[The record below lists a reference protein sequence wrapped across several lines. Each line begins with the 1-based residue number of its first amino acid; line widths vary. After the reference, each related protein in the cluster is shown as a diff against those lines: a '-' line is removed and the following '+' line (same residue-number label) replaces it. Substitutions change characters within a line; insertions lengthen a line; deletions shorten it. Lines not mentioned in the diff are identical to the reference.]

1 MSYHNSKQS
10 QFMADNNRI
19 SIKKTSRV
27 LAITCV
33 AYTTVATIL
42 YDNYRI
48 DLIAYSTPVI
58 LGTVTAIMLCAVLQR
73 LFCSLFTKNYL
84 SFSSKELSPIGTI
97 HSETNPDIQEEFPR
111 TENTTGT
118 VSVVAQKSSYLEKY
132 EARIAELEHAKK
144 ERRTAIISTIHDYT
158 TYIMAEF
165 FTKEELETLH
175 ENIEALAYGQQERYK
190 PIRSREDNPI
200 KSPALRHFAWNIG
213 ERLDIPLIDRAKFI
227 KEIFPHELG
236 NATIE
241 YLSKNLRDSVTSKIK
256 IDVPEN
262 GDYRFDC
269 MRNFA
274 DGKIS
279 SY

>member
-1 MSYHNSKQS
+1 
-10 QFMADNNRI
+10 MADNNRI

-42 YDNYRI
+42 YNNYQI
-48 DLIAYSTPVI
+48 DLIDYSTPII
-58 LGTVTAIMLCAVLQR
+58 LGTVATIMSCAALQR
-73 LFCSLFTKNYL
+73 MFCSLFVKNYL
-84 SFSSKELSPIGTI
+84 SFGCKVSPKTEAVALGINIKPHELPQTDNADSA
-97 HSETNPDIQEEFPR
+97 
-111 TENTTGT
+111 

-132 EARIAELEHAKK
+132 KVRMEELEHAKK
-144 ERRTAIISTIHDYT
+144 ERRAAIVSAIHDYT

-165 FTKEELETLH
+165 FTKKELETLH
-175 ENIEALAYGQQERYK
+175 ENIDALAYGQPELYR
-190 PIRSREDNPI
+190 PIRSKEDNPI

-213 ERLDIPLIDRAKFI
+213 ERLDVPLIDRAKFI

-236 NATIE
+236 NTTIE

-269 MRNFA
+269 MKNFA

-279 SY
+279 SC

>member
-1 MSYHNSKQS
+1 
-10 QFMADNNRI
+10 MADNNRHT
-19 SIKKTSRV
+19 IKKVSIV
-27 LAITCV
+27 LSVICIIFA
-33 AYTTVATIL
+33 TVATIL
-42 YDNYRI
+42 HKNHQI
-48 DLIAYSTPVI
+48 DLISYSTPFVI
-58 LGTVTAIMLCAVLQR
+58 GTVVTILTCAALQR
-73 LFCSLFTKNYL
+73 LFCSLLAKNYL
-84 SFSSKELSPIGTI
+84 SFGWNTSIKTEAVALKIDIDNLDEFSQ
-97 HSETNPDIQEEFPR
+97 PD
-111 TENTTGT
+111 NTAST
-118 VSVVAQKSSYLEKY
+118 VNVVVQRPSYLEKY
-132 EARIAELEHAKK
+132 DARMEELERTKREK
-144 ERRTAIISTIHDYT
+144 RTAIVSTIHDYT

-175 ENIEALAYGQQERYK
+175 ENIDALAYGQPELYK
-190 PIRSREDNPI
+190 PIRSKDDNPI

-262 GDYRFDC
+262 EDYRFDC

-274 DGKIS
+274 DEKIS
-279 SY
+279 SC

>member
-1 MSYHNSKQS
+1 
-10 QFMADNNRI
+10 MADNNRI

-58 LGTVTAIMLCAVLQR
+58 LGTVTAIMSCAALQR
-73 LFCSLFTKNYL
+73 LFCSLFTRNYL
-84 SFSSKELSPIGTI
+84 SFGCKELSPIGTI
-97 HSETNPDIQEEFPR
+97 HSETNPDIQEESPR

-118 VSVVAQKSSYLEKY
+118 VSVVTQKSSYLEKY
-132 EARIAELEHAKK
+132 EARIEELRRNEMEKKTAVVHA
-144 ERRTAIISTIHDYT
+144 IHEYT
-158 TYIMAEF
+158 THEMSQFLSIDD
-165 FTKEELETLH
+165 LGTLH
-175 ENIEALAYGQQERYK
+175 ENIESLAYGQAEPYK
-190 PIRSREDNPI
+190 PIRSKPDNQI
-200 KSPALRHFAWNIG
+200 KSPSLRHYACNIG

-227 KEIFPHELG
+227 KTIFPHELE

-241 YLSKNLRDSVTSKIK
+241 YLCKNLRDSVPAIIA

-262 GDYRFDC
+262 GDYHFSC
-269 MRNFA
+269 MKTLA
-274 DGKIS
+274 DS
-279 SY
+279 DN

>member
-1 MSYHNSKQS
+1 
-10 QFMADNNRI
+10 MADNSRPTN
-19 SIKKTSRV
+19 KKASLV
-27 LAITCV
+27 LALACIIF
-33 AYTTVATIL
+33 ATVATTL
-42 YDNYRI
+42 YKNYQI
-48 DLIAYSTPVI
+48 GLIGYSAPFVI
-58 LGTVTAIMLCAVLQR
+58 GTVVAILSCAALQR
-73 LFCSLFTKNYL
+73 LFCSLFGKGYL
-84 SFSSKELSPIGTI
+84 SFGCNISTKTESVALGQNIDKPDKLSQT
-97 HSETNPDIQEEFPR
+97 D
-111 TENTTGT
+111 NTADMA
-118 VSVVAQKSSYLEKY
+118 SVVAQKSSYLEKY
-132 EARIAELEHAKK
+132 EVRMEELERAKK
-144 ERRTAIISTIHDYT
+144 ERRTAIVSTIHNYT

-165 FTKEELETLH
+165 FSKDELETLH
-175 ENIEALAYGQQERYK
+175 ENIDALAYGQPELYK
-190 PIRSREDNPI
+190 PIRSKEDNPI

-279 SY
+279 SC

>member
-1 MSYHNSKQS
+1 
-10 QFMADNNRI
+10 MADNNRI

-42 YDNYRI
+42 YNNYQI
-48 DLIAYSTPVI
+48 DLIDYSTPII
-58 LGTVTAIMLCAVLQR
+58 LGTVATIMSCAALQR
-73 LFCSLFTKNYL
+73 MFCSLFVKNYL
-84 SFSSKELSPIGTI
+84 SFGCKVSPKTEAVALGINIDKPHELPQTDNADSA
-97 HSETNPDIQEEFPR
+97 
-111 TENTTGT
+111 

-132 EARIAELEHAKK
+132 KVRMEELEHAKK
-144 ERRTAIISTIHDYT
+144 ERRAAIVSAIHDYT

-165 FTKEELETLH
+165 FTKKELETLH
-175 ENIEALAYGQQERYK
+175 ENIDALAYGQPELYR
-190 PIRSREDNPI
+190 PIRSKEDNPI

-213 ERLDIPLIDRAKFI
+213 ERLDVPLIDRAKFI

-269 MRNFA
+269 MKNFA

-279 SY
+279 SC

>member
-1 MSYHNSKQS
+1 
-10 QFMADNNRI
+10 MADNSRI

-42 YDNYRI
+42 YNNYQI
-48 DLIAYSTPVI
+48 DLIDYSTPVI
-58 LGTVTAIMLCAVLQR
+58 LGTVATIMSCAALQR
-73 LFCSLFTKNYL
+73 LFCSLLAKSYL
-84 SFSSKELSPIGTI
+84 SFGCKVSPKAEAVVIGINTDKPDELSQTV
-97 HSETNPDIQEEFPR
+97 NAAC
-111 TENTTGT
+111 T
-118 VSVVAQKSSYLEKY
+118 VSAVAQKVSYLEKY
-132 EARIAELEHAKK
+132 NARMEELERAKREK
-144 ERRTAIISTIHDYT
+144 RTAIVNTIHDYT
-158 TYIMAEF
+158 TYIMTEF

-175 ENIEALAYGQQERYK
+175 ENIDALAYGQQELYK
-190 PIRSREDNPI
+190 PIRSKEDNPI
-200 KSPALRHFAWNIG
+200 KSPAIRHFAWNIG

-279 SY
+279 SC

>member
-1 MSYHNSKQS
+1 
-10 QFMADNNRI
+10 MADNNRLT
-19 SIKKTSRV
+19 IKKASLV
-27 LAITCV
+27 LALACIIF
-33 AYTTVATIL
+33 ATVATIL
-42 YDNYRI
+42 YKNHQI
-48 DLIAYSTPVI
+48 GLIGYSTPFVI
-58 LGTVTAIMLCAVLQR
+58 GTVVTILTCAALQR
-73 LFCSLFTKNYL
+73 LFCSLFGKSYL
-84 SFSSKELSPIGTI
+84 SFGCNISTKTEAIALGINTDKSDELSQT
-97 HSETNPDIQEEFPR
+97 D
-111 TENTTGT
+111 NTADL
-118 VSVVAQKSSYLEKY
+118 VSVVAYKSSYLEKY
-132 EARIAELEHAKK
+132 EVRMEELERAKK
-144 ERRTAIISTIHDYT
+144 ERRTAIVNTIHDYT

-165 FTKEELETLH
+165 FTKDELQTLH
-175 ENIEALAYGQQERYK
+175 ENIDALAYGQQELYK
-190 PIRSREDNPI
+190 PIRSKEDNPI

-274 DGKIS
+274 DGEIS
-279 SY
+279 SC

>member
-1 MSYHNSKQS
+1 
-10 QFMADNNRI
+10 MAANNQI

-27 LAITCV
+27 LAVTCV
-33 AYTTVATIL
+33 VFTAVSTIL
-42 YDNYRI
+42 YDNYQI
-48 DLIAYSTPVI
+48 DLIDYSTPVI
-58 LGTVTAIMLCAVLQR
+58 LGTVTAIMSCAALQR
-73 LFCSLFTKNYL
+73 LFCCKVSPKTEAVALGINIDKPH
-84 SFSSKELSPIGTI
+84 ELPQTDNADSAVSIVT
-97 HSETNPDIQEEFPR
+97 QR
-111 TENTTGT
+111 T
-118 VSVVAQKSSYLEKY
+118 SYLEKY
-132 EARIAELEHAKK
+132 NARMEELEHAKK
-144 ERRTAIISTIHDYT
+144 EKRAAIVSSIHDYT

-175 ENIEALAYGQQERYK
+175 ENIDALAYGQQEPYK
-190 PIRSREDNPI
+190 PIRSKPDNPI

-227 KEIFPHELG
+227 KEIFPYELG

-256 IDVPEN
+256 IDVPED

-269 MRNFA
+269 MKNFA

-279 SY
+279 SC

>member
-1 MSYHNSKQS
+1 
-10 QFMADNNRI
+10 MADNNKPT
-19 SIKKTSRV
+19 IKKASIV
-27 LAITCV
+27 LTVICV
-33 AYTTVATIL
+33 IFATVATIV
-42 YDNYRI
+42 YKNHQI
-48 DLIAYSTPVI
+48 DLIGYSTPFI
-58 LGTVTAIMLCAVLQR
+58 IGTVVTILTYAALQR
-73 LFCSLFTKNYL
+73 MFCSLFVKNYL
-84 SFSSKELSPIGTI
+84 SFGCKVSPKTEAVALEIDIDKPDELS
-97 HSETNPDIQEEFPR
+97 Q
-111 TENTTGT
+111 T
-118 VSVVAQKSSYLEKY
+118 VNATSTVCVVAQRPSYLEKY
-132 EARIAELEHAKK
+132 DARMEELERVKK
-144 ERRTAIISTIHDYT
+144 EKRAAIVSTIHDYT

-175 ENIEALAYGQQERYK
+175 ENIDALAYGQPELYK
-190 PIRSREDNPI
+190 SIRSKEDNPI

-274 DGKIS
+274 DEKIS
-279 SY
+279 SC

>member
-1 MSYHNSKQS
+1 
-10 QFMADNNRI
+10 MADNNRPT
-19 SIKKTSRV
+19 IKKASLI
-27 LAITCV
+27 LALACIIF
-33 AYTTVATIL
+33 ATVATIL
-42 YDNYRI
+42 YKNHQI
-48 DLIAYSTPVI
+48 SLIGYSAPFVI
-58 LGTVTAIMLCAVLQR
+58 GTVVAILSCAVLQR
-73 LFCSLFTKNYL
+73 LFCSLFGKGYL
-84 SFSSKELSPIGTI
+84 SFGCNISTKTEANALGINIDKPHELPQTDNADSV
-97 HSETNPDIQEEFPR
+97 
-111 TENTTGT
+111 
-118 VSVVAQKSSYLEKY
+118 VSVVTQRASYLEKY
-132 EARIAELEHAKK
+132 DARMEELERAKK
-144 ERRTAIISTIHDYT
+144 ERRTAIVHTIHDYT

-165 FTKEELETLH
+165 FTKKELETLH
-175 ENIEALAYGQQERYK
+175 ENIDALAYGQPELYK
-190 PIRSREDNPI
+190 PIRSKPDNPI

-274 DGKIS
+274 DEKIS
-279 SY
+279 SC

>member
-1 MSYHNSKQS
+1 
-10 QFMADNNRI
+10 MADNNRI
-19 SIKKTSRV
+19 SIKGTSRV

-42 YDNYRI
+42 YDNYHI
-48 DLIAYSTPVI
+48 DLIDYSTPVI
-58 LGTVTAIMLCAVLQR
+58 LGTVAAIMSCAALQR
-73 LFCSLFTKNYL
+73 LFCSLFSKNYL
-84 SFSSKELSPIGTI
+84 SFDYKELSPIGTI
-97 HSETNPDIQEEFPR
+97 PSETNPDIQEEFPR
-111 TENTTGT
+111 TENTTST
-118 VSVVAQKSSYLEKY
+118 VSVVTQKSSYLEKY
-132 EARIAELEHAKK
+132 EARIEELEHAKK

-158 TYIMAEF
+158 TF

-227 KEIFPHELG
+227 KEIFPHELE

-269 MRNFA
+269 MRNFG